1 MIIQDINLTGFKSFD
16 VTTGLDL
23 TLIENKSIL
32 SARGEN
38 KRFLFSALLAILY
51 GLSDEEKAAF
61 KDKES
66 IVFTGRTN
74 LKFDDYIL
82 HIERDFETGIVA
94 VLSEGKNKSKPIFQ
108 GKDIDL
114 GDKERPYIHILESFF
129 SIIDK
134 SFLMEVCSN
143 NLQLDKSTFG
153 EVLDLLYLFLRPKF
167 KLAAIRRLIDSSTKI
182 ITGTSAGKNNLHG
195 LQESKTRV
203 QLLKNIKKI
212 NQSATSIKSD
222 ISKFKKYWNL
232 FSTIPQRNGSTDAT
246 LKQRYPLI
254 YSQDASKI
262 KKDMQVLQKLQT
274 SYKEIYREIQNLNN
288 NKTEYDTL
296 LNQKLLV
303 YANLPDTFIE
313 DFQHYQHLS
322 IDLAHMKNE
331 YDKLAIKIG
340 ILQIALNQKKKNER
354 LTYSVVLI
362 MILGLGLLS
371 FPQEIIHI
379 LGVMGLAAGS
389 IFLIFRKIKQN
400 IIFII
405 ETTHL
410 KQSLQKKK
418 IRAVEKDIV
427 NLRNQSYLLDDLEYI
442 DTHIER
448 FKKYKQVKYKLE
460 MIRNKKLVL
469 QRKLSSREYSEM
481 LPKLERQ
488 YKDLLALNPE
498 EGLDTYLNEFEKLQK
513 HTDAKDWATIKSEK
527 LLPLQKIIVKY
538 QTMHKEL
545 LKIKE
550 HIKDF
555 LSSDIIE
562 KDIDLK
568 IAESERI
575 LLQVRQKLKIENSL
589 N

>member
-51 GLSDEEKAAF
+51 GLSEEEKAAF

-143 NLQLDKSTFG
+143 TLQIDKSTFG

-182 ITGTSAGKNNLHG
+182 ITETRAGNNNLHG

-232 FSTIPQRNGSTDAT
+232 FSTMPQRNGGTDAT

-274 SYKEIYREIQNLNN
+274 NYKEIYREIQNLNN

-340 ILQIALNQKKKNER
+340 TLQIALNQKKKNER
-354 LTYSVVLI
+354 LTYTFVLI
-362 MILGLGLLS
+362 LILGLGLIL

-418 IRAVEKDIV
+418 IKAVEKDIV

-460 MIRNKKLVL
+460 MIRNKKLAL
-469 QRKLSSREYSEM
+469 QRKLSSHEYSEM

-498 EGLDTYLNEFEKLQK
+498 EGLDTYLNEFEKLQN
-513 HTDAKDWATIKSEK
+513 HADAKDWAIIKSEK

-555 LSSDIIE
+555 LSSDNIE

-568 IAESERI
+568 IAESERN
-575 LLQVRQKLKIENSL
+575 LLHVRQKLKIENSL